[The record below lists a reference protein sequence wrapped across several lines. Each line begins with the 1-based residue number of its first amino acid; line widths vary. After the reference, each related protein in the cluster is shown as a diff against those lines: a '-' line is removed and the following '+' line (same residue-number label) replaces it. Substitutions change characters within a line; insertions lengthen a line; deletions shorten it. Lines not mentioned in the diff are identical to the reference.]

1 MRATSPSGS
10 AAFEGVVGWSGELG
24 YGVRAP
30 EAAQDIKDSITT
42 PLDMIDEHGH
52 GHEDH
57 APGTPEHHSPSHD
70 AHASHD
76 DDEWGGDR

>member
-1 MRATSPSGS
+1 MCSSDL
-10 AAFEGVVGWSGELG
+10 WSGELG

-30 EAAQDIKDSITT
+30 EADQDRKDAPST

-52 GHEDH
+52 AHPDH
-57 APGTPEHHSPSHD
+57 APGTPEHVSPGHEHD
-70 AHASHD
+70 DD